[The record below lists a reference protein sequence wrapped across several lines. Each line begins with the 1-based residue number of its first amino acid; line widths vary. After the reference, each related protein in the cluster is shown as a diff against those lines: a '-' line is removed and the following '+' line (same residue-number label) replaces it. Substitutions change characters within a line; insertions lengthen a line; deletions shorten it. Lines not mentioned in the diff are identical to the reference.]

1 MPCRTPVLPS
11 ALPSEGYARKG
22 GGVGFGRCPARVGVG
37 HGQGAVR
44 WPGNSGRLWSLRGLV
59 AGRPAVA
66 EPRAG
71 RVGGRA
77 ARDPRQRVALK
88 T

>member
-1 MPCRTPVLPS
+1 MSPRRRPGARRAGTSPLRSLLVVCY
-11 ALPSEGYARKG
+11 AL
-22 GGVGFGRCPARVGVG
+22 
-37 HGQGAVR
+37 
-44 WPGNSGRLWSLRGLV
+44 LRGLV